1 MLIVSRK
8 VNEEVVIGKEG
19 NIVVKVI
26 SISRNVIRIGI
37 DAPEDIP
44 ILRRELLDREPNKGE
59 ENAADR

>member
-1 MLIVSRK
+1 

-26 SISRNVIRIGI
+26 SISRNVIRLGI
-37 DAPEDIP
+37 EAPEDIP

>member
-26 SISRNVIRIGI
+26 SISRNVIRLGI
-37 DAPEDIP
+37 EAPEDIP

>member
-37 DAPEDIP
+37 EAPEDIP

>member
-8 VNEEVVIGKEG
+8 VNEEVVIGREG

-26 SISRNVIRIGI
+26 SISRNVIRLGI
-37 DAPEDIP
+37 EAPEDIP

>member
-26 SISRNVIRIGI
+26 SISRNVIRLGI
-37 DAPEDIP
+37 EAPEEIP

-59 ENAADR
+59 ENAADC

>member
-8 VNEEVVIGKEG
+8 VNEEVIIGKEG

-37 DAPEDIP
+37 EAPEDIP
-44 ILRRELLDREPNKGE
+44 ILRRELLDREPNKGD

>member
-37 DAPEDIP
+37 EAPEDIP
-44 ILRRELLDREPNKGE
+44 ILRRELLDREPDKGE